1 MFMKNLLAA
10 GKGSESVSSDSLYSK
25 AEEGY

>member
-1 MFMKNLLAA
+1 MFLKNLLAA
-10 GKGSESVSSDSLYSK
+10 GEGEESVSSDSLYSK